1 MSPEWIKLQNT
12 ILEDFEKTAK
22 ENGVVL
28 PGTFNIHNSIST
40 IINPIFAYD
49 STSRNLL
56 LELIVF
62 LDVAGDLPY

>member
-56 LELIVF
+56 L
-62 LDVAGDLPY
+62 